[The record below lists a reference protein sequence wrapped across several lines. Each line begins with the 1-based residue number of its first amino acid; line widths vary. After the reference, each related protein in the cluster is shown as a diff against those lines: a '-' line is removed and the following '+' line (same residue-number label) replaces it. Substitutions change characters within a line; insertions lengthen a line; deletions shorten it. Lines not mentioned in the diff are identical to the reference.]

1 MPTQKKTENPD
12 SPESV
17 NPRIKE
23 LRESISALN
32 FEAAMQR
39 LEKLTGE
46 LESGS
51 APLDRSLEL
60 FEEGTLLV
68 ERCNKLL
75 DSAQSRVKMLTRSGG
90 EYAEEDFTLPAKN
103 EK

>member
-1 MPTQKKTENPD
+1 MAEKKKID
-12 SPESV
+12 ESAAETS
-17 NPRIKE
+17 RIAE
-23 LRESISALN
+23 LRAAIGALS

-39 LEKLTGE
+39 LEKLTQE

-68 ERCNKLL
+68 ERCNSLL
-75 DSAQSRVKMLTRSGG
+75 DGAQSRVKMLVKTGNG

>member
-1 MPTQKKTENPD
+1 MPTTKNPPTPATD
-12 SPESV
+12 AH
-17 NPRIKE
+17 IKA
-23 LRESISALN
+23 LRETVAELT

-39 LEKLTGE
+39 LEKITQE

-75 DSAQSRVKMLTRSGG
+75 DTAQSRVKMLSKSGDG
-90 EYAEEDFTLPAKN
+90 YVEEDFTLPAKN
-103 EK
+103 AAT